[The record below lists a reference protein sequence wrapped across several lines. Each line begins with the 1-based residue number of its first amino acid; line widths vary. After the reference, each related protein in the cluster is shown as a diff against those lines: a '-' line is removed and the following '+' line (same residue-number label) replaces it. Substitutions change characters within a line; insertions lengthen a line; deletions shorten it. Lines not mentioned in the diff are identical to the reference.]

1 MADIKT
7 MQELFKL
14 QQDLKDR
21 LGKKLASMAA
31 GKLPVFDEIAAEQA
45 ADLGRVKET
54 LARAVKERESI
65 VRHWDDRIDRLRSR
79 VDKLAKERKQ
89 ADELIQ
95 RAKKEGTKE
104 DTPKKA
110 PAKKKQPPSE

>member
-7 MQELFKL
+7 MQDLFKL
-14 QQDLKDR
+14 QQEMKDR

-31 GKLPVFDEIAAEQA
+31 GKSPVFDELAAEQA
-45 ADLGRVKET
+45 ADLGRVKEA
-54 LARAVKERESI
+54 LAHAVKERDSI
-65 VRHWDDRIDRLRSR
+65 VRHWDDRIDRLRAR

-95 RAKKEGTKE
+95 RAKKEGTTKE

-110 PAKKKQPPSE
+110 PAKKRPPSE